1 MEPEQVVPV
10 LVLLGLAVLALAV
23 LVQVGLVL
31 AALVPVVPV
40 LAAPVLAAP
49 VPVVLVLAA
58 PVLVLPVQVQVLL
71 TNIIYNFTKAKPPRI
86 ISSGVFVDVYM
97 LRGLDNNLHYSTSCN
112 ASIPSSPVRTLTTC
126 ATS

>member
-1 MEPEQVVPV
+1 MEPVLMGPVEPV
-10 LVLLGLAVLALAV
+10 LV
-23 LVQVGLVL
+23 
-31 AALVPVVPV
+31 ALVPVVPV
-40 LAAPVLAAP
+40 LATPVPVVPVLVAPVLVAP

-58 PVLVLPVQVQVLL
+58 QVLVLPVQVQVLL
-71 TNIIYNFTKAKPPRI
+71 TNIISNFTKAKPPRI

>member
-31 AALVPVVPV
+31 VALVPVVPV
-40 LAAPVLAAP
+40 VPVLATP

-86 ISSGVFVDVYM
+86 MSSGVFVDVYM
-97 LRGLDNNLHYSTSCN
+97 LRGLDNNCITLH
-112 ASIPSSPVRTLTTC
+112 PVMPQFLPRLYEP
-126 ATS
+126 